1 MPKNA
6 FLIIA
11 KNLFF
16 YINLQMAASS
26 SMLKADIIT
35 ALDKLSKKRKD
46 FERVEITDA
55 IHRSVEKYEQLTPL
69 FDYFYDQYKSLQD
82 RVEKVENKK
91 ELLDSIL
98 EDILGYLEACVEA
111 SSIAER
117 QLAEIVKRRS
127 CFSVNQVRA
136 NLDLFNHAVKVI
148 VLLKGDWPET
158 EAPPEEALNRLHE
171 IESDF
176 FDLEDRFVHDYKFA
190 LLKSASSIQIRIE
203 AHLLLSDFR
212 LDIDS
217 LAKDYPISV
226 RRSDA
231 VVSET

>member
-1 MPKNA
+1 
-6 FLIIA
+6 
-11 KNLFF
+11 
-16 YINLQMAASS
+16 
-26 SMLKADIIT
+26 MLKADIIS

-46 FERVEITDA
+46 FERIEIADA

-82 RVEKVENKK
+82 RVEKVENEK
-91 ELLDSIL
+91 ELLDSIS

-117 QLAEIVKRRS
+117 HLAEIVKRRS
-127 CFSVNQVRA
+127 RFSVSQVRA
-136 NLDLFNHAVKVI
+136 NLDLFNHVVKVM

-158 EAPPEEALNRLHE
+158 EAPPEEALNQLHE

-176 FDLEDRFVHDYKFA
+176 FGLEDEFVHDYEFA
-190 LLKSASSIQIRIE
+190 LLKSSSIQIHIE

-212 LDIDS
+212 LDADS
-217 LAKDYPISV
+217 LTKDYPISV
-226 RRSDA
+226 RCSDA